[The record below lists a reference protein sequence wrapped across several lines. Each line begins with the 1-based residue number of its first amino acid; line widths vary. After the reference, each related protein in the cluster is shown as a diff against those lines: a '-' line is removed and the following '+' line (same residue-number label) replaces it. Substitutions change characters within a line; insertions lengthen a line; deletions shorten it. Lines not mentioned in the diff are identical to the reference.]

1 MEKETYK
8 IMEYDR
14 IREMLADRASS
25 RIGAGKDARA
35 EQRLR

>member
-14 IREMLADRASS
+14 IREMLADRQLAH
-25 RIGAGKDARA
+25 RQGAGEDA
-35 EQRLR
+35 